1 MFKFLRKYNKWILAV
16 GGTLLM
22 ITFLI
27 PFAFDRLGQMV
38 ARGGAPWANV
48 GQKQQKVTVNELARV
63 QRELDVLQY
72 ALRYQPLIPG
82 PGIVDQPEH
91 WYLLER
97 EAKAAGL
104 IGGAAVVPF
113 GAEWQIQQ
121 IAAGS
126 SEQTSFVLQTLAK
139 LDGVRRMIGLYVDRS
154 KFSDRHLKHRAKRSF
169 HAVTAQLV
177 VLEATEPDTPP
188 SFGDT
193 ELAEQLAKY
202 AENPPG
208 EGDMGFGYRLPD
220 RVKLEWLVVTA
231 ESVRTMIREGGR
243 LGPVAQ
249 RSHWRKLWRADPV
262 TYEKPTGEQEVPEA
276 VSSDLLEK
284 LTTRTLQEI
293 ARFADQEQLTS
304 SRRGIP
310 RRDGYHVLDDDWRG
324 PSFQD
329 LARTIQEKFA
339 VALPE
344 YHALG
349 DRWLSADE
357 VAELEGI
364 GAATTEKFGAVPVT
378 LADLVKV
385 AREFGGAQLMDIQER
400 VAGPP
405 LTDGDGS
412 LYLFRII
419 DTDPSRPPR
428 SVDEVRDQLTADL
441 AKLAHFHQLS
451 MKAEELRRQV
461 IDEGLL
467 AVAMS
472 RDATLSVANRISLI
486 DIGSL
491 LAQQQLGLSPIAGP
505 TALATIGVHEET
517 VATIIDHALALDQ
530 DVPIS
535 ELAEDQRVLV
545 MPVEDRLAVVLVR
558 LMDQSPL
565 TEQVFA
571 LYSYIGLIQQM
582 LVAEEFDS
590 AIPAQKAFAFEAL
603 AARHDFS
610 LTSRTSATS
619 QPDEATAP
627 PDESEEG

>member
-249 RSHWRKLWRADPV
+249 RSHWRKLWRADPG

-310 RRDGYHVLDDDWRG
+310 RRDGYLVLDDDWRG

-339 VALPE
+339 VELPE

-357 VAELEGI
+357 VTELQGI

-378 LADLVKV
+378 LADLVAV

-441 AKLAHFHQLS
+441 ARLAHFHQLS
-451 MKAEELRRQV
+451 MKAEALRRQV

-590 AIPAQKAFAFEAL
+590 AIPAQKAFAYEAL

-627 PDESEEG
+627 LDESEEG

>member
-249 RSHWRKLWRADPV
+249 RSHWRKLWRADPG

-310 RRDGYHVLDDDWRG
+310 RRDGYLVLDDDWRG

-357 VAELEGI
+357 VTELQGI

-378 LADLVKV
+378 LADLVAV

-441 AKLAHFHQLS
+441 ARLAHFHQLS
-451 MKAEELRRQV
+451 MKAEALRRQV

-486 DIGSL
+486 DLGSL

-590 AIPAQKAFAFEAL
+590 AIPAQKAFAYEAL

>member
-27 PFAFDRLGQMV
+27 PTAITRLAERA
-38 ARGGAPWANV
+38 ARGGGAWANI
-48 GQKQQKVTVNELARV
+48 GEQEKISFDELSLV
-63 QRELDVLQY
+63 QSELNVLQY
-72 ALRYQPLIPG
+72 ALGFQPLIPG

-97 EAKAAGL
+97 EAEAAGL

-126 SEQTSFVLQTLAK
+126 RERTSFVLQTLAK
-139 LDGVRRMIGLYVDRS
+139 LDGVRRMIALYVDRS

-169 HAVTAQLV
+169 HAVTAQVV

-188 SFGDT
+188 SFGDG
-193 ELAEQLAKY
+193 ELAEQLARY

-208 EGDMGFGYRLPD
+208 EGDKGFGYRLPD

-231 ESVRTMIREGGR
+231 ESVRTMIREGGK

-249 RSHWRKLWRADPV
+249 RSHWRKLWRADPGS
-262 TYEKPTGEQEVPEA
+262 YEKPTGEQEVPEA
-276 VSSDLLEK
+276 VSSDLLET

-293 ARFADQEQLTS
+293 ARFANQEQLTP

-310 RRDGYHVLDDDWRG
+310 RRDGYLVLDDDWRG

-329 LARTIQEKFA
+329 LAQTIQEKFA

-344 YHALG
+344 YYALG

-378 LADLVKV
+378 LADLVAV

-412 LYLFRII
+412 IYLFRII

-428 SVDEVRDQLTADL
+428 SIDEVRDKLTADL
-441 AKLAHFHQLS
+441 ARLAHYRQLS

-461 IDEGLL
+461 VDEGLL
-467 AVAMS
+467 AMAMS
-472 RDATLSVANRISLI
+472 HDATLSVVNKISLV
-486 DIGSL
+486 DILSL
-491 LAQQQLGLSPIAGP
+491 FTQRRPSP
-505 TALATIGVHEET
+505 TALPTIGVHEET

-545 MPVEDRLAVVLVR
+545 VPVEDRLAVVLVR
-558 LMDQSPL
+558 LMDRSPL
-565 TEQVFA
+565 TEKVFA
-571 LYSYIGLIQQM
+571 SYSYTGLIQQM

-590 AIPAQKAFAFEAL
+590 AIPAQKAFGYEAL
-603 AARHDFS
+603 ATRHDFS
-610 LTSRTSATS
+610 LTSRTSATT
-619 QPDEATAP
+619 QPDEATTK
-627 PDESEEG
+627 PDQSDVG